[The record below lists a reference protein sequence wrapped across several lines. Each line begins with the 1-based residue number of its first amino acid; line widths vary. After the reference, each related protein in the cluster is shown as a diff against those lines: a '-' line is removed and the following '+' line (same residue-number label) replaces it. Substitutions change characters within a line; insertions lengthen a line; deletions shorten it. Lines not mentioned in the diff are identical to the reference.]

1 MIMNHEELQKFLDE
15 NNLTLE
21 QYLRNNMSS
30 EEFKKYCD
38 NIWMD
43 AIYREFGEDT

>member
-1 MIMNHEELQKFLDE
+1 MNLEELQKYLDE

-21 QYLRNNMSS
+21 QYLRNNMGSE

-38 NIWMD
+38 DMWMD
-43 AIYREFGEDT
+43 VIYKNFGKDT

>member
-1 MIMNHEELQKFLDE
+1 MNHEELQKFLDE

-21 QYLRNNMSS
+21 QYLRNNMIS

-38 NIWMD
+38 DIWID